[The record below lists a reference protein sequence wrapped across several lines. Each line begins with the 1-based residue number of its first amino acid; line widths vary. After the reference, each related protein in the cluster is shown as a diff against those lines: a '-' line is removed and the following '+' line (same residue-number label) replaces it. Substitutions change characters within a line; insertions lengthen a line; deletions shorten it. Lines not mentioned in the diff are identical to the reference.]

1 MNTNL
6 VEQRL
11 IEKIRKLSSPRI
23 VEIEDFIDF
32 LCQRENQEQL
42 LIDRSAPSNNEIMV
56 LAQSGNSFDFLYDEP
71 DLYTAADG
79 EPVS

>member
-23 VEIEDFIDF
+23 DEIEDFIDF
-32 LCQRENQEQL
+32 LYQRENQEQL
-42 LIDRSAPSNNEIMV
+42 SIDRFAPSNSEMMA
-56 LAQSGNSFDFLYDEP
+56 LAQSGKSFDFLHDEP
-71 DLYTAADG
+71 DLYTIADG
-79 EPVS
+79 EPI

>member
-11 IEKIRKLSSPRI
+11 IEKIRQLSSPRI

-32 LCQRENQEQL
+32 LYQRENQEQL
-42 LIDRSAPSNNEIMV
+42 AIDRTAPTTNEMIV
-56 LAQSGNSFDFLYDEP
+56 LAHSGNSFDFLYDEP
-71 DLYTAADG
+71 DLYTLADG
-79 EPVS
+79 EPV

>member
-11 IEKIRKLSSPRI
+11 IEKIRQLSSPRI

-32 LCQRENQEQL
+32 LYQRENQEQL
-42 LIDRSAPSNNEIMV
+42 SIDRTTPTTNEMMA
-56 LAQSGNSFDFLYDEP
+56 LSQSGKSFDFLYDEP
-71 DLYTAADG
+71 DLYTLTDG
-79 EPVS
+79 EPV

>member
-11 IEKIRKLSSPRI
+11 IEKIRQLSSPRI

-32 LCQRENQEQL
+32 LYQRESQEQL
-42 LIDRSAPSNNEIMV
+42 SIDRTAPSTNEIMV

-71 DLYTAADG
+71 DLYTLNDG
-79 EPVS
+79 EPV

>member
-11 IEKIRKLSSPRI
+11 IEKIRQLSSPRI

-32 LCQRENQEQL
+32 LYQRENQEQL
-42 LIDRSAPSNNEIMV
+42 AIDRTAPTANEMMA
-56 LAQSGNSFDFLYDEP
+56 LAQSGNSFDFLHDEP
-71 DLYTAADG
+71 DLYTLADG
-79 EPVS
+79 EPV

>member
-11 IEKIRKLSSPRI
+11 IEKIRRLSYPRI

-32 LCQRENQEQL
+32 LYQRESQEQL
-42 LIDRSAPSNNEIMV
+42 AIDRTAPSTNEMMV
-56 LAQSGNSFDFLYDEP
+56 LAQSGNSFDFLDEEP
-71 DLYTAADG
+71 DLYTLADG
-79 EPVS
+79 EPV

>member
-11 IEKIRKLSSPRI
+11 IEKIRQLSSMRI

-32 LCQRENQEQL
+32 LYQRENQEQL
-42 LIDRSAPSNNEIMV
+42 SIDLTAPTTNEMIA
-56 LAQSGNSFDFLYDEP
+56 LAHSGKSFDFLNDEP
-71 DLYTAADG
+71 DLYTINDG
-79 EPVS
+79 EAV

>member
-11 IEKIRKLSSPRI
+11 IEKIRQLSSMRI
-23 VEIEDFIDF
+23 IEIEDFIDF
-32 LCQRENQEQL
+32 LYQRENQEQL
-42 LIDRSAPSNNEIMV
+42 SIDRTALTTNEMMA

-71 DLYTAADG
+71 DLYTLADG
-79 EPVS
+79 EPV